1 VPTRVTVNLPTP
13 AVAVLTQLAQKRGTI
28 VTEVIRHAISLEQ
41 QVDKEVSQGARIL
54 IEKEG
59 AFKELEILT

>member
-13 AVAVLTQLAQKRGTI
+13 AVAVLTQLAQKRGST

-41 QVDKEVSQGARIL
+41 QVDEQLSQGARIL
-54 IEKEG
+54 IEKGG
-59 AFKELEILT
+59 ALKELEILT